1 MNGFNKSLAASIHSK
16 PESHTRRKPPR
27 SAIIVGLL
35 FGAFAALTAAQET
48 GTPSKVPRA
57 AADTSSVS
65 GTWKGVYFI
74 YPNLMGTEL
83 NLSTTSGGAI
93 SGILKYYPAVK
104 LRSAFGDPKQ
114 GSYHV
119 SGQYDERSR
128 SFLLTPGA
136 WIEKPDMAGAVAPIA
151 GVLDARANE
160 VAGIFE
166 FPSAP
171 NPVFFILA
179 PETGADKLI
188 AEITGSAYPAP
199 LPRQSPNL
207 SRQDNVRLAL
217 QRQLEQIKNM
227 PHPPGSEQSYK
238 ALQESLEKR
247 LAALPGG
254 DVNPTVTWAPPPV
267 DRLLDW
273 ASRLKQEMPALDLRN
288 TVMEKIY
295 LPARNLFAD
304 DYFKDHFGLTYEEM
318 DTAQR
323 KAVAGAFSQHGRE
336 LSGYDFL
343 ARPFQNAG
351 DFGAPD
357 ITVSIRWQGIVRSWA
372 RDLQTSF
379 PAMPAEVNSFSEMNV
394 AEAAANT
401 ELPFLWPS
409 EKEKFNSALTGART
423 RLADPVLTLLADQLI
438 TTANGN
444 AGAREL
450 AAWRARQTNIL
461 QYASTTEQAKLQQ
474 RIDARLDQVLGQ
486 LVASDIRSLATLGHG
501 IDAVVAGNRWCQQVE
516 KSYDFALTRPPIVSA
531 IRQFDQDRAKN
542 LTEAKAAIIAQIDA
556 AAQDAQVKSILDNNL
571 RCPSDAGSEVAT
583 ALRQHAD
590 QRLAVIQHQQFL
602 GLFSGYER
610 GLMVPRES
618 GHLDLSRADTQQHMP
633 QPDELRLALLRGMA
647 FGTGKVLGP
656 HTAKVST
663 LFGAASMIVT
673 ISDPTIVQQT
683 LPQRPLFW
691 KERQS
696 WIMVYQVD
704 MRFSLPDH
712 DALWDADPNLRR
724 GAQMAV
730 DTVNATAALLSQEK
744 NEKEFRLY
752 DDGWGVPDLRQ
763 QGAAGAG
770 LEALLKGMMKQR

>member
-16 PESHTRRKPPR
+16 PESHTRIKPPR
-27 SAIIVGLL
+27 SAIIVGIL

-65 GTWKGVYFI
+65 
-74 YPNLMGTEL
+74 
-83 NLSTTSGGAI
+83 TTSGEAI

-114 GSYHV
+114 GSYRL

-151 GVLDARANE
+151 GVLDARTNE

-217 QRQLEQIKNM
+217 QRQLEQVKNM

-336 LSGYDFL
+336 LFGYDFL
-343 ARPFQNAG
+343 ARPFQNVG

-372 RDLQTSF
+372 HDLQTSF
-379 PAMPAEVNSFSEMNV
+379 PVMPAEVNSFSEMNV

-486 LVASDIRSLATLGHG
+486 LVASDVRSLATLGHG
-501 IDAVVAGNRWCQQVE
+501 IDAVVAGNRWYQQVE
-516 KSYDFALTRPPIVSA
+516 KSYDFALTRPPILVA

-542 LTEAKAAIIAQIDA
+542 LTEAKPAIIAQLDA
-556 AAQDAQVKSILDNNL
+556 AAQDAQVKSILDNYL
-571 RCPSDAGSEVAT
+571 RCPSDAASEVAAAT
-583 ALRQHAD
+583 RQHGD
-590 QRLAVIQHQQFL
+590 QRLAVIQHQELL
-602 GLFSGYER
+602 GLFSDYEKS
-610 GLMVPRES
+610 LMIPPES
-618 GHLDLSRADTQQHMP
+618 GHLNLSRADAKHIP
-633 QPDELRLALLRGMA
+633 QPEELRLALLRGMA

-663 LFGAASMIVT
+663 LFGGGSMIVT
-673 ISDPTIVQQT
+673 ISDTKKGRYAYVT
-683 LPQRPLFW
+683 
-691 KERQS
+691 ERQS
-696 WIMVYQVD
+696 WMVLYQVD
-704 MRFSLPDH
+704 MHFSLPDH

-730 DTVNATAALLSQEK
+730 DTVNATAALLFQED
-744 NEKEFRLY
+744 NIQEFRLY